1 MKQIL
6 YYAHLFYSLKII
18 AHLFLYRRDLEVLVG
33 LNRTNIVEEF
43 SSLTSTFSLPLVA
56 STCKPRLLAFLDKH
70 KHECLKVNLFFYYS
84 ISNPN
89 ELVVRLGEF
98 EFSKPS
104 NSRQDFAV
112 DAIFMHEEFSRRTLE
127 NDIAVIRPKEKVT
140 FNNMMWAI
148 CLPPSNMDYSVLEG
162 QSAYVTGKLFN
173 H

>member
-1 MKQIL
+1 M
-6 YYAHLFYSLKII
+6 S
-18 AHLFLYRRDLEVLVG
+18 ESESV
-33 LNRTNIVEEF
+33 
-43 SSLTSTFSLPLVA
+43 
-56 STCKPRLLAFLDKH
+56 
-70 KHECLKVNLFFYYS
+70 FYYS

-162 QSAYVTGKLFN
+162 QSAYVTG
-173 H
+173 